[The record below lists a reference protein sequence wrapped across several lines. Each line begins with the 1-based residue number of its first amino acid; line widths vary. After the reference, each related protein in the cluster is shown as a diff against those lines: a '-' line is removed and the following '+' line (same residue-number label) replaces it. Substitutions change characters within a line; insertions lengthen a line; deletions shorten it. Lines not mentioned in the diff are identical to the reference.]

1 MVRVPW
7 TPTGPAPHVLQRRRV
22 GRSSHGEFPGR
33 RGYELSASIDKVSG
47 IWAIVL
53 ALAAAIVTILL
64 LNRKRLKD
72 AKDSLNQG
80 ALTSMLPILNTASKV
95 GFGAVIASVPA
106 FTIVRNAVLG
116 LSGNPVISMA
126 AAVNVIAG
134 ITGSASGGLSI
145 ALQTFGDQF
154 RQMAEDQGVSLEL
167 MHRVASIASGGF
179 DSLPHN
185 GAVITLLVICG
196 MTHRQSYKD
205 VGMVSVA
212 IPVAALIVVVLLG
225 SLFGAF

>member
-1 MVRVPW
+1 M
-7 TPTGPAPHVLQRRRV
+7 
-22 GRSSHGEFPGR
+22 
-33 RGYELSASIDKVSG
+33 
-47 IWAIVL
+47 
-53 ALAAAIVTILL
+53 
-64 LNRKRLKD
+64 
-72 AKDSLNQG
+72 
-80 ALTSMLPILNTASKV
+80 
-95 GFGAVIASVPA
+95 IASVPA

-145 ALQTFGDQF
+145 ALQTFGEQF
-154 RQMAEDQGVSLEL
+154 QQMAEAQGISLEL
-167 MHRVASIASGGF
+167 MHRVAAVASGGF

-205 VGMVSVA
+205 IGMVSVV
-212 IPVAALIVVVLLG
+212 IPVAALIVVVILG